1 MNTVY
6 AIVIFIITF
15 FFYLH
20 IKYNYQTSN
29 DLEIY
34 NINEVS
40 KDKFEEIC
48 DLKQPMIMPF
58 HINSDKL
65 NKEYLL
71 MQYGNFNLNIINKND
86 DANAP
91 LYLNSCNKL
100 FLNDKTQ
107 NYYTENNIDFL
118 QETCIDKILQYY
130 DSFFR
135 PTLVSECNYDIIYGS
150 HNTYIPLRHEIN
162 YRNILYLHNGTCDI
176 MLSPPKSKKYL
187 HAINDH
193 FNMNFISKVNPWDVQ
208 DCYLADVDKIKFL
221 NISLEKNKILIIP
234 PYWWYSIKLKKDTEL
249 YFFKY
254 NTYTNNISN
263 LPYLIRHIL
272 QKLNTKIKYNKIL
285 SDTSNSYDE
294 STKDQDNDTES
305 KTESNHESKTE
316 QQQQPHPQSQL
327 QQTDTTI

>member
-6 AIVIFIITF
+6 AIVIFLITF

-34 NINEVS
+34 NIQDVS
-40 KDKFEEIC
+40 KDKFEEVC
-48 DLKQPMIMPF
+48 DLKQPIIMPF
-58 HINSDKL
+58 HINNDKL

-71 MQYGNFNLNIINKND
+71 MQYGNFNLNVINKNENV
-86 DANAP
+86 NAP
-91 LYLNSCNKL
+91 LHFNSSNKL
-100 FLNDKTQ
+100 FLNDKTKM
-107 NYYTENNIDFL
+107 YYTENNIDFL
-118 QETCIDKILQYY
+118 QETGVDNILQSN

-135 PTLVSECNYDIIYGS
+135 PTMVSECVYDIIYGS
-150 HNTYIPLRHEIN
+150 TNTHIPLRHEIN
-162 YRNILYLHNGTCDI
+162 YRNILYLHNGSCDI

-187 HAINDH
+187 HATNYYY
-193 FNMNFISKVNPWDVQ
+193 NMKFVSKVNPWDVQ

-234 PYWWYSIKLKKDTEL
+234 PYWWYSIKFKKDTEL

-254 NTYTNNISN
+254 NNYTNNISI
-263 LPYLIRHIL
+263 LPYLIRHML

-285 SDTSNSYDE
+285 GDTYNIE
-294 STKDQDNDTES
+294 NEINNDQDVMASNDQAP
-305 KTESNHESKTE
+305 E
-316 QQQQPHPQSQL
+316 QYPQNEI
-327 QQTDTTI
+327 TM